1 MTDLELVHSA
11 AAVTDVADADTTGP
25 TDRELLGR
33 AVGGDASAFGEL
45 FARHSTAIHTYCFRR
60 LGSWSAAE
68 DATSVVFLEVW
79 RRRDSVPD
87 SGPSGAEGSLLP
99 WLYGVANN
107 VVRNHARSL
116 RRHRA
121 ALDRLPQRLR
131 EPDPADG
138 VAERLDAERRM
149 QDVLRHLAGLN
160 RVEQEVVALCVWS
173 ELSYEQAALA
183 LGVSVATVR
192 SRLAR
197 ARAHL
202 REAAR
207 THRPEGEPS

>member
-1 MTDLELVHSA
+1 M
-11 AAVTDVADADTTGP
+11 
-25 TDRELLGR
+25 
-33 AVGGDASAFGEL
+33 
-45 FARHSTAIHTYCFRR
+45 
-60 LGSWSAAE
+60 
-68 DATSVVFLEVW
+68 
-79 RRRDSVPD
+79 
-87 SGPSGAEGSLLP
+87 
-99 WLYGVANN
+99 
-107 VVRNHARSL
+107 

-121 ALDRLPQRLR
+121 ALERLPQSLR

-149 QDVLRHLAGLN
+149 QEVLGHLGRLT

-173 ELSYEQAALA
+173 ELTYEQAAVA

-202 REAAR
+202 RDAAP

>member
-1 MTDLELVHSA
+1 VTDLELVGSA
-11 AAVTDVADADTTGP
+11 AAPDGAAVTDRA
-25 TDRELLGR
+25 LLDR
-33 AVGGDASAFGEL
+33 AVDGDASAFGEL
-45 FARHSTAIHTYCFRR
+45 FARHSATVHTYCFRR
-60 LGSWSAAE
+60 LGTWSAAE

-79 RRRDSVPD
+79 RRRDSVPETIAPEV
-87 SGPSGAEGSLLP
+87 GGSLLP

-107 VVRNHARSL
+107 VVRNHARSM

-121 ALDRLPQRLR
+121 ALERLPQSLR

-138 VAERLDAERRM
+138 VAERIDAERRM
-149 QDVLRHLAGLN
+149 QEVLVHLSGLN

-173 ELSYEQAALA
+173 ELSYEQAAVA

-207 THRPEGEPS
+207 THHPEGEPS

>member
-1 MTDLELVHSA
+1 M
-11 AAVTDVADADTTGP
+11 
-25 TDRELLGR
+25 
-33 AVGGDASAFGEL
+33 
-45 FARHSTAIHTYCFRR
+45 
-60 LGSWSAAE
+60 
-68 DATSVVFLEVW
+68 VFLEVW
-79 RRRDSVPD
+79 RRRDSVPE
-87 SGPSGAEGSLLP
+87 SGGPESGGSLLP

-107 VVRNHARSL
+107 VVRNHARSM

-121 ALDRLPQRLR
+121 ALERLPQSLR
-131 EPDPADG
+131 EPDPAEG

-149 QDVLRHLAGLN
+149 HEVLVHLGGLN

-173 ELSYEQAALA
+173 ELTYDQAAVA

-202 REAAR
+202 RDAVR
-207 THRPEGEPS
+207 SHHPEGEPS